1 MAHLANGDTVVDI
14 GAGRGIITAELAR
27 VAGRVIAVEIDPDLV
42 SQLKRQFAAVP
53 GVEVRLADIRQ
64 FELPGT
70 LYKVFANIPFHITTD
85 IINKLLYY
93 STPPV
98 EAYLVLP
105 IEAAEKFS
113 GLRHE
118 TQFSVLAKPWFEFKI
133 LRNLSKADFSPSP
146 EVETCLLEIVKRE
159 AALVAPGEEMMYR
172 SFIKYA
178 FSMWKK
184 DLKVGLK
191 RIFTYNQWKRLA
203 GDNGFGVHAK
213 PTDLTFNQ
221 WLAIFRFFMI
231 GVGPGR
237 QTEVLL

>member
-27 VAGRVIAVEIDPDLV
+27 VAGRVIAIEIDPELTAE
-42 SQLKRQFAAVP
+42 LKCQFASHSN
-53 GVEVRLADIRQ
+53 VEVHLADIRR
-64 FELPGT
+64 FTLPET
-70 LYKVFANIPFHITTD
+70 LYKVFANVPFHIATD
-85 IINKLLYY
+85 IVNKLLYY
-93 STPPV
+93 SVPPTR
-98 EAYLVLP
+98 AYLVLP
-105 IEAAEKFS
+105 VEVAGRF
-113 GLRHE
+113 GGFRHE

-133 LRNLSKADFSPSP
+133 LRNLSKTDFSPSP
-146 EVETCLLEIVKRE
+146 EVETCLLEIVRRE

-172 SFIKYA
+172 GFIKYA
-178 FSMWKK
+178 FSMWKN

-191 RIFTYNQWKRLA
+191 RIFTYNQWRRLA

-231 GVGPGR
+231 GVDPGR